1 MKNTE
6 KNLAQVAKLHYETPR
21 MTSSEVELENGIANT
36 SGGNSISAGFK
47 RSETIELEVE
57 NNYWNGTN

>member
-6 KNLAQVAKLHYETPR
+6 KNLEQVSKLCYETPR

-36 SGGNSISAGFK
+36 SGDDSISTGFK
-47 RSETIELEVE
+47 RSETITEDVE